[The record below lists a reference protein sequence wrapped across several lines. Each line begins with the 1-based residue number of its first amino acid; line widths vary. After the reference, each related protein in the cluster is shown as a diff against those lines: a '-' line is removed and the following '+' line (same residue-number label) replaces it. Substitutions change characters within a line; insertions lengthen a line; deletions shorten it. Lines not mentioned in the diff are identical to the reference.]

1 MNRIVFL
8 GMDLSGKSHNS
19 KRVSD
24 ALKVSSRSN
33 LLTSNHKFYK
43 EAVNKMRTENLSD
56 ADALN
61 LFEIIYQDD
70 LSYYIN
76 STEEQRTFLIQDNF
90 GIVRNIANFYYK
102 GHNVNQLIEILKS
115 YNQPL
120 FSFYLTCSEEERTKR
135 LNDRSKLE
143 DIYEKLLRENP
154 KAFYELDTIAYEI
167 YCKYFDCEIIN
178 TTNMTEEETLKYVL
192 KKVKK

>member
-120 FSFYLTCSEEERTKR
+120 FSFYLTCSEEERIKR

-178 TTNMTEEETLKYVL
+178 TTNMAEEETLKYVL